1 MSKSNPETYFLRP
14 TPHVPNS
21 VLPALVY
28 RHVIPSTTAEA
39 TKEVIEPNHWLYG
52 GTWKAYPTHH
62 FHSVT
67 HECYAVF
74 KGRSRLLLGRGPLD
88 DEGGVEVDVES
99 GDIIVLPVCPHQCL
113 RSEEIC

>member
-1 MSKSNPETYFLRP
+1 MSNPETYVLAP

-21 VLPALVY
+21 ILPALIY
-28 RHVIPSTTAEA
+28 RHVIPSPTAKG
-39 TKEVIEPNHWLYG
+39 TKKAIEPNHWLYG

-88 DEGGVEVDVES
+88 EDGGVEVDVGS
-99 GDIIVLPVCPHQCL
+99 GDIIVLPVRPLFPLSMVRVC
-113 RSEEIC
+113 